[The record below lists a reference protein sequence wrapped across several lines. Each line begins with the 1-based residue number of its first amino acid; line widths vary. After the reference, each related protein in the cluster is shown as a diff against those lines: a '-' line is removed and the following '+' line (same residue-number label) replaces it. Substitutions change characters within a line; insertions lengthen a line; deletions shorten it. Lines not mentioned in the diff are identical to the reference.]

1 LPSTPGVLLPL
12 FSVTRF
18 TANILPLYERVSSRC
33 KACTLPHLPSRV
45 ALAIRT
51 WSRCT
56 CDSIWPQ
63 DSGQTDSK
71 FEDAPVPAAA
81 CAWGVS
87 TTICSLSRQMIFLS
101 VFAPLQ
107 GGLRSFHIPLPAAPT
122 ACCTAN
128 LPDSAVLRA
137 YPVPHGFPNGSGS
150 SILPAAPHPRG
161 AIGKSPCLAA
171 YLLVQ
176 ACQHLW
182 LGYYYDVYMRF
193 TCVSRTRSSLAPLH
207 LDASRLG
214 LASRFDLT
222 RISAVTL
229 SPELQTQLLP
239 AKPVWV
245 GNEWWN
251 NRFRQALTCGT
262 EIHATF
268 RSHYQCSIGYLFWS
282 GVFRDRRT

>member
-1 LPSTPGVLLPL
+1 M
-12 FSVTRF
+12 
-18 TANILPLYERVSSRC
+18 
-33 KACTLPHLPSRV
+33 
-45 ALAIRT
+45 
-51 WSRCT
+51 
-56 CDSIWPQ
+56 
-63 DSGQTDSK
+63 
-71 FEDAPVPAAA
+71 EDLVE
-81 CAWGVS
+81 V
-87 TTICSLSRQMIFLS
+87 CSLSRQMIFQS

-107 GGLRSFHIPLPAAPT
+107 GDLRFFHIPLPAAPT
-122 ACCTAN
+122 ACFTAH

-150 SILPAAPHPRG
+150 SISPAAPHPRG

-182 LGYYYDVYMRF
+182 LGYYDDVYMRF
-193 TCVSRTRSSLAPLH
+193 TCVSRTRSSLAPLR
-207 LDASRLG
+207 LDAGRFG
-214 LASRFDLT
+214 LASRFDLP

-239 AKPVWV
+239 ATPVWV

-268 RSHYQCSIGYLFWS
+268 RSHSQKSTDFLSWS
-282 GVFRDRRT
+282 GAFQGRVYRPRSWSNWVHE